1 MWASARHRAAAEAH
15 VGALYPRLLASHRWW
30 KRARDP
36 GDTGLVASLHPWE
49 TGMDNSP
56 AWDTPLARVPTETA
70 TAVVR
75 RDTMHVDAAIRP
87 REEEYLRF
95 IHLVDLFRETEWE
108 PARMMAASPFRVI
121 DVGTNAILLRAERD
135 LLALAGRFGTG
146 AEAAVIAAR
155 IARTNRAL
163 DRLWSVAGG
172 GYRSFDLIG
181 DTPIAAA
188 TSAALLPLFGGG
200 VPAER
205 VAVLCATLQRW
216 GQAVRHPI
224 PSTDPAD
231 PRFEPR
237 RYWHGPVWA
246 VVNWMLAEGLW
257 DAGERSLAW

>member
-1 MWASARHRAAAEAH
+1 VVPRALAAAGVEPRQLAVVGLTNQRETIVLWERGTGRPVGRAIVWQDRRTADFCRQHKGDEPWIYERTGLVLDPYFSATKVRWLLDQDPRHRAEAEAH

-56 AWDTPLARVPTETA
+56 AWDAPLARVPTETA

-75 RDTMHVDAAIRP
+75 RDTMHVDAAMRP

-146 AEAAVIAAR
+146 GRSRRDCRAHRAHEPRAR
-155 IARTNRAL
+155 
-163 DRLWSVAGG
+163 
-172 GYRSFDLIG
+172 
-181 DTPIAAA
+181 
-188 TSAALLPLFGGG
+188 SAADL
-200 VPAER
+200 
-205 VAVLCATLQRW
+205 T
-216 GQAVRHPI
+216 
-224 PSTDPAD
+224 
-231 PRFEPR
+231 
-237 RYWHGPVWA
+237 
-246 VVNWMLAEGLW
+246 
-257 DAGERSLAW
+257 